1 MNKYEE
7 IRKLKSLFDVESSLD
22 TKIYELA
29 GYDLIED
36 IAEDMFQLKEE
47 MNKRLN
53 KRIKELELNGEFGVK
68 PVDTSHLDNDAFGAF
83 IRGEMTEA
91 DVMDYDG
98 MGNHKR

>member
-1 MNKYEE
+1 MTKYEE

-22 TKIYELA
+22 TQIYELA

-53 KRIKELELNGEFGVK
+53 KRIKELELNGAIGVK
-68 PVDTSHLDNDAFGAF
+68 PIDTSHLNDDDFGAY
-83 IRGEMTEA
+83 IREEMSEA

>member
-7 IRKLKSLFDVESSLD
+7 IRKLKSLFEVESGLD
-22 TKIYELA
+22 TRLFEFA
-29 GYDLIED
+29 GYPLIED
-36 IAEDMFQLKEE
+36 IVEQMFQLKEK

>member
-7 IRKLKSLFDVESSLD
+7 IRKLRSLFDVESSLD
-22 TKIYELA
+22 TQIYELA

-53 KRIKELELNGEFGVK
+53 ERSKQLGIGGEFGVVA
-68 PVDTSHLDNDAFGAF
+68 PNTSHLNNDDFGAF
-83 IRGEMTEA
+83 IRGE
-91 DVMDYDG
+91 
-98 MGNHKR
+98 